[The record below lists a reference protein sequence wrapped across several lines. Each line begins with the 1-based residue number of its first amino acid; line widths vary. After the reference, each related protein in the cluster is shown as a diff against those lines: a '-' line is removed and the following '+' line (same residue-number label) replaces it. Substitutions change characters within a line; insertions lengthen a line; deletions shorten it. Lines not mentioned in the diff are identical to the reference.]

1 MDREG
6 LAEFLRTRR
15 SRVTPADVGLP
26 DTGRRRTP
34 GLRREEVSHLA
45 GMSADYYTRL
55 EQGRGP
61 HPSRQVLNALARALM
76 LTTDERAHL
85 FHLAGHTPAPAQGPR
100 QDVPQGILQ
109 LLEGLDT
116 TPAYVLDAKYDI
128 LAWNQMLTALYG
140 DMSQLPRRD
149 RNVIRWIFS
158 MPDLQEHLCDE
169 EKSLFARGSVADL
182 RAAAGRYPDDRGI
195 RDLVAEMLALSPEFA
210 EIWAEHEVEVRRD
223 SRKHFVHPEVGPLE
237 LLCQVLHIPDRDQRL
252 VLYTAEPDSPAQ
264 EALYTLR
271 NEYGPRRRTHPRAQ
285 GG

>member
-1 MDREG
+1 MDREE

-26 DTGRRRTP
+26 GTGRRRTP

-55 EQGRGP
+55 EQARGP

-85 FHLAGHTPAPAQGPR
+85 FHLAGHTPAPARGPR
-100 QDVPQGILQ
+100 QDVPQGILH
-109 LLEGLDT
+109 LLAGLDA

-128 LAWNQMLTALYG
+128 LAWNEMLAALYG
-140 DMSQLPRRD
+140 DMSHVPQRE

-158 MPDLQEHLCDE
+158 MPGLKEHLCDE
-169 EKSLFARGSVADL
+169 EKGLFARGSVADL
-182 RAAAGRYPDDRGI
+182 RAAAARYPDDRGI

-210 EIWAEHEVEVRRD
+210 QIWAEHEVEVRRD

-252 VLYTAEPDSPAQ
+252 VLYTAAPNSPAQ
-264 EALYTLR
+264 EALCTLR
-271 NEYGPRRRTHPRAQ
+271 TEYGPRWRTHRQPY
-285 GG
+285 

>member
-15 SRVTPADVGLP
+15 SRVTPVDVGLP
-26 DTGRRRTP
+26 GTGRRRTP

-76 LTTDERAHL
+76 LTSDERAHL
-85 FHLAGHTPAPAQGPR
+85 FHLAGHIPAPARGPR

-140 DMSQLPRRD
+140 DMSQVPRRE

-158 MPDLQEHLCDE
+158 MPDLREHLCDE

-182 RAAAGRYPDDRGI
+182 RAAAARYPDDRGI

-264 EALYTLR
+264 EALCTLR
-271 NEYGPRRRTHPRAQ
+271 KEHGPRWRTHRQ
-285 GG
+285 SS